1 MLELIISVFGSILG
15 VLIGVYLGFLYAIRK
30 RKLEIQFEAARILA
44 GILSKY
50 FKKII
55 YANKSEIKQIIE
67 EIRKELLNKGYGI
80 FLSKQIASLLYLIK
94 TNCLHYNW
102 YRVPIPERERL
113 FFEGLYRKSIKKFQN
128 YYRKSKGYTLNERP
142 FSQIVQ
148 NYYNYIPLIVFA
160 FLILEFNLY
169 AELHTL
175 PPSIVLITKNE
186 EIFWLKVIEANYNQN
201 QNCVREVNKPI
212 NDIKREITPQSHE
225 LICKNMDLD

>member
-1 MLELIISVFGSILG
+1 MLELLISVLGSILG
-15 VLIGVYLGFLYAIRK
+15 ILIGVYLGFFYAIRK

-55 YANKSEIKQIIE
+55 YANKSEIKQIID
-67 EIRKELLNKGYGI
+67 EIINELLNKGYGI
-80 FLSKQIASLLYLIK
+80 FLSKRIASLLYLIK

-102 YRVPIPERERL
+102 YKVPIPKRERL

-128 YYRKSKGYTLNERP
+128 FYRKSKGYTLNERP
-142 FSQIVQ
+142 FSQVVQ
-148 NYYNYIPLIVFA
+148 NYYDYIPLIVFA

-186 EIFWLKVIEANYNQN
+186 EKFWLKIIEAHYNRKQK
-201 QNCVREVNKPI
+201 CVKEDNEPS
-212 NDIKREITPQSHE
+212 NDKKRESTP
-225 LICKNMDLD
+225 